1 MFKNCAKGDDGKKK
15 VRHFAGFFKMGT
27 CMLLFHDNKVDL

>member
-15 VRHFAGFFKMGT
+15 VRSFSLPYYVKCTTVPVVAIG
-27 CMLLFHDNKVDL
+27 